1 MKLENHLYDALSGAR
16 PLDSAHPFAIADD
29 GRETTYAQVFSGATQ
44 ISESLCRLGVKPG
57 QRVALLVPKSVASLQ
72 AYLGIIRAGGVLVP
86 LNPGYTSD
94 EVSYFLEDA
103 SPDLLVCD
111 PERLDEL
118 ESVARSAGVRS
129 VATLERD
136 GRGTLVGEAGATA
149 PATRPVP
156 RSPSDLAAILYTSG
170 TTGRPKGAMLP
181 HSALASNAAAL
192 KPLWRFC
199 ESDILIHALPTHH
212 THGLFVATNVAL
224 MAGCTLRFFD
234 KFDADAVLSAF
245 PNATA
250 MMGVPTFYSRLMR
263 LPELNA
269 EAAARMRL
277 FVSGS
282 APLLEETHR
291 EWKRR
296 TGHEI
301 LDRYGMTETNMITS
315 NPYDGP
321 RKPGTVGIPLPE
333 TTVRIR
339 DAESGAEPAA
349 GSIGM
354 LEMKGPG
361 LFSGYWRMPEKTKAE
376 FTPDG
381 YFITG
386 DFARRDRD
394 GFITI
399 AGRAKD
405 LVISGGLNIYP
416 KEVEEVIDQVP
427 GVSESALFGV
437 PHADF
442 GEGLVA
448 AVVRDGPEADEQT
461 IKAFLGGKLARYKHP
476 KAYVF
481 PEELP
486 RNALGKVQKH
496 MLREEYRRLLMRG

>member
-1 MKLENHLYDALSGAR
+1 MENHLYDALSEAR
-16 PLDSAHPFAIADD
+16 PPDSTHPFAIADD
-29 GRETTYAQVFSGATQ
+29 GRETTYAQFFNGAAQ
-44 ISESLCRLGVKPG
+44 ISESLRELGVEPR

-72 AYLGIIRAGGVLVP
+72 AYLGIVRAGGVLVP

-94 EVSYFLEDA
+94 EVRYFLEDA
-103 SPDLLVCD
+103 SPELLVCD
-111 PERLDEL
+111 AERLGEL
-118 ESVARSAGVRS
+118 ETVARSAGVHS
-129 VATLERD
+129 VAALERD
-136 GRGTLVGEAGATA
+136 GSGPFFGEAGATT

-181 HSALASNAAAL
+181 HSALVTNAAAL
-192 KPLWRFC
+192 KRLWRFC

-224 MAGCTLRFFD
+224 TAGCTLRFFD
-234 KFDADAVLSAF
+234 RFDADSVLAAF
-245 PNATA
+245 PSATA
-250 MMGVPTFYSRLMR
+250 MMGVPTFYARLMQ
-263 LPELNA
+263 LPGLNA

-282 APLLEETHR
+282 APLLAETHR
-291 EWKRR
+291 DWKRR

-333 TTVRIR
+333 TKVRIR
-339 DAESGAEPAA
+339 DAESGAESAA

-361 LFSGYWRMPEKTKAE
+361 LFAGYWRMPEKTEAE

-427 GVSESALFGV
+427 GVEESALFGV

-448 AVVRDGPEADEQT
+448 AIVRDGPEADEQA

-496 MLREEYRRLLMRG
+496 VLREEYRRLLMRG

>member
-1 MKLENHLYDALSGAR
+1 MENYLYDALSSAR
-16 PLDSAHPFAIADD
+16 PLDSVHPFAIADD
-29 GRETTYAQVFSGATQ
+29 GQETSYAQLFSGAAQ
-44 ISESLCRLGVKPG
+44 VSDSLRRLGVKPG
-57 QRVALLVPKSVASLQ
+57 QRVALVVPKSVASLQ
-72 AYLGIIRAGGVLVP
+72 VYLGVLRAGGVLVP
-86 LNPGYTSD
+86 LNPGYTPD
-94 EVSYFLEDA
+94 EITYFLEDA
-103 SPDLLVCD
+103 SPELLVCD
-111 PERLDEL
+111 AGRLDEL
-118 ESVARSAGVRS
+118 EIVARSAGVSS
-129 VATLERD
+129 VVTLERD
-136 GRGTLVGEAGATA
+136 GSGTLVGDAGAA
-149 PATRPVP
+149 VPITRPVP

-192 KPLWRFC
+192 KRLWRFG
-199 ESDILIHALPTHH
+199 ESDILIHALPVHH
-212 THGLFVATNVAL
+212 THGLFVATNIAL
-224 MAGCTLRFFD
+224 LAGCTLRFFD
-234 KFDADAVLSAF
+234 RFDADAVLGAF
-245 PNATA
+245 PSATA
-250 MMGVPTFYSRLMR
+250 MMGVPTFYTRLLQ
-263 LPELNA
+263 LPCLNTQ
-269 EAAARMRL
+269 AAARMRL

-301 LDRYGMTETNMITS
+301 LERYGMTEANMITS

-321 RKPGTVGIPLPE
+321 RKPGTVGLPLPE
-333 TTVRIR
+333 TKVRIR
-339 DAESGAEPAA
+339 NPESGADPAA

-416 KEVEEVIDQVP
+416 KEVEEIIDQVQ
-427 GVSESALFGV
+427 GVAESALFGV

-448 AVVRDGPEADEQT
+448 AVVRDGTAADEQV
-461 IKAFLGGKLARYKHP
+461 IEAFLGDKLARYKHP

-481 PEELP
+481 LDDLP
-486 RNALGKVQKH
+486 RNALGKVQKQV
-496 MLREEYRRLLMRG
+496 LREEYRDLLKRS

>member
-1 MKLENHLYDALSGAR
+1 MENHLYDALSGAH
-16 PLDSAHPFAIADD
+16 PLDSTHPFAIADD
-29 GRETTYAQVFSGATQ
+29 GRETTYAQFFSGAAQ
-44 ISESLCRLGVKPG
+44 ISDALRGLGVKPG
-57 QRVALLVPKSVASLQ
+57 QRIAVLVPKSVASLQ
-72 AYLGIIRAGGVLVP
+72 TYLGAVRAGGVLVP

-94 EVSYFLEDA
+94 EVKYFLEDA
-103 SPDLLVCD
+103 SPELLVCD
-111 PERLDEL
+111 PGRLDEL
-118 ESVARSAGVRS
+118 ETIAHSAGVPS

-136 GRGTLVGEAGATA
+136 GSGTLVGEAGAEG
-149 PATRPVP
+149 PSRRPVP
-156 RSPSDLAAILYTSG
+156 RSPGDLAAILYTSG

-181 HSALASNAAAL
+181 HSALATNAAAL
-192 KPLWRFC
+192 KRLWRFS

-234 KFDADAVLSAF
+234 KFDADAVLEAF

-250 MMGVPTFYSRLMR
+250 MMGVPTFYSRLMQ

-282 APLLEETHR
+282 APLLDETHR
-291 EWKRR
+291 EWKHR

-301 LDRYGMTETNMITS
+301 LERYGMTETNMITS
-315 NPYDGP
+315 NPYDGT
-321 RKPGTVGIPLPE
+321 RKPGSVGIPLPE
-333 TTVRIR
+333 TKVRIR
-339 DAESGAEPAA
+339 DSESGAEPAA

-361 LFSGYWRMPEKTKAE
+361 LFSGYWRMPGKTAAD

-416 KEVEEVIDQVP
+416 KEVEEVVDKVP

-448 AVVRDGPEADEQT
+448 AVVTDGPEADEQA
-461 IKAFLGGKLARYKHP
+461 IKAFLADKLARYKHP

-481 PEELP
+481 LKELP

-496 MLREEYRRLLMRG
+496 VLREEYRSLLMCG